1 MSLIQNICMSTIIL
15 SITYLSTLNL
25 CELERSM
32 ESIEAAAGGIAPW
45 RPDCRLHWLDSP
57 TAALQHIFIV
67 CCVSA
72 RLLQHGALLCCT
84 RCLQSR
90 CHSSLSGNSCEPSH
104 QAPIMRLYLYNVHP
118 ESW

>member
-25 CELERSM
+25 CEL

-72 RLLQHGALLCCT
+72 RLLQHGALLAARGVCSLGAI
-84 RCLQSR
+84 RLCLAT
-90 CHSSLSGNSCEPSH
+90 LVNLLTKLP
-104 QAPIMRLYLYNVHP
+104 
-118 ESW
+118 

>member
-1 MSLIQNICMSTIIL
+1 MSLIQNICISTIIL
-15 SITYLSTLNL
+15 TYVSTLNL
-25 CELERSM
+25 CEL

-84 RCLQSR
+84 RCLQRDS
-90 CHSSLSGNSCEPSH
+90 
-104 QAPIMRLYLYNVHP
+104 AIRLCLATLVNLLTKLP
-118 ESW
+118 

>member
-1 MSLIQNICMSTIIL
+1 MSTIIL
-15 SITYLSTLNL
+15 TCVSTLNL
-25 CELERSM
+25 CELESM
-32 ESIEAAAGGIAPW
+32 ESIKTAAGGIAPW

-72 RLLQHGALLCCT
+72 RLLQHGALLAARGVCSLAGI
-84 RCLQSR
+84 RLCLAT
-90 CHSSLSGNSCEPSH
+90 LVNLLTN
-104 QAPIMRLYLYNVHP
+104 QAPIVRLYLHNVHP